1 MRGIVGVC
9 VLLLC
14 AVSNARAATEPD
26 FYKEGRAA
34 FDTGDY
40 LAAVDHLTEALLHS
54 PGDARCQALLVASG
68 KKLIETRSF
77 SKLSLDELQKLVDN
91 ASRELETRRH
101 DLRRALG
108 ELKAAQRASEKGSAQ
123 EALRACR
130 GVDMLLEVTLGD
142 DPESQKVLEYVR
154 SVCANLEASLAS
166 GVLVRPFDERR
177 VAGYVA
183 FCRSDWNE
191 AAEAWGQAA
200 AMAPRDSHLK
210 DLWETAK
217 KRRDREEEQKRE
229 EARRKQAERDHM
241 RSLAEQKE
249 YMDRHR
255 RLAVD
260 HQDNGQW
267 VEAAQSWLAVLKVDP
282 LDPQAKEALDNVGEQ
297 LRRQGF
303 GSEHAEEKTTGD
315 PAQAERFYTL
325 GLIRYADGDLNGAAD
340 SFGAALK
347 RNARH
352 PYARK
357 ALERVREE
365 QKPIR

>member
-1 MRGIVGVC
+1 MKKRGWAF
-9 VLLLC
+9 LLLC
-14 AVSNARAATEPD
+14 ACVSAQAAPDPD

-34 FDTGDY
+34 FEAGNY
-40 LAAVDHLTEALLHS
+40 LAAVDRLTEALLRS
-54 PGDARCQALLVASG
+54 PGDPRSQTLLVAAG
-68 KKLIETRSF
+68 KKLIESRSL
-77 SKLSLDELQKLVDN
+77 SKLSLDELQRLVDN

-101 DLRRALG
+101 DLRRALA
-108 ELKAAQRASEKGSAQ
+108 ELKSAQRASEKGSAQ
-123 EALRACR
+123 ETLRACR

-142 DPESQKVLEYVR
+142 DPESRKVLDYVR
-154 SVCANLEASLAS
+154 SVCANLEASLTS

-183 FCRSDWNE
+183 FCRSDWNG
-191 AAEAWGQAA
+191 AAEAWGKAA
-200 AMAPRDSHLK
+200 ALAPRDSHLK

-229 EARRKQAERDHM
+229 EARRNQAEQDHV

-255 RLAVD
+255 RLALD
-260 HQDNGQW
+260 YQNNGQW
-267 VEAAQSWLAVLKVDP
+267 VAAAQSWLAVLKADP
-282 LDPQAKEALDNVGEQ
+282 LDVQAKEALDRAGEQ

-303 GSEHAEEKTTGD
+303 GAQPDGGEMRGD
-315 PAQAERFYTL
+315 PVQAEQFYTL

-340 SFGAALK
+340 EFEAALK
-347 RNARH
+347 RNPRH

-365 QKPIR
+365 QKLP

>member
-1 MRGIVGVC
+1 MRGLAGVF
-9 VLLLC
+9 VLALC
-14 AVSNARAATEPD
+14 AWSSARAATEPD
-26 FYKEGRAA
+26 FYKEGRTAYEA
-34 FDTGDY
+34 GNYF
-40 LAAVDHLTEALLHS
+40 AAVDRLTEALLRS
-54 PGDARCQALLVASG
+54 PGDSRSQALLVAAG

-108 ELKAAQRASEKGSAQ
+108 ELKAAQRASEKGSPQ
-123 EALRACR
+123 ETLRACR

-142 DPESQKVLEYVR
+142 DPESQKVLDYVR
-154 SVCANLEASLAS
+154 SVCANLEASLAT

-191 AAEAWGQAA
+191 AAEAWGKALT
-200 AMAPRDSHLK
+200 MAPSDSHLK
-210 DLWETAK
+210 DLCEFAK

-229 EARRKQAERDHM
+229 EARRNQAEQDRA
-241 RSLAEQKE
+241 RSLAELKE

-255 RLAVD
+255 RLALE

-267 VEAAQSWLAVLKVDP
+267 VAAAQSWLAVLKTDP
-282 LDPQAKEALDNVGEQ
+282 LDPQAKEALDRVGEQ

-303 GSEHAEEKTTGD
+303 GAEPAEGKNGGD
-315 PAQAERFYTL
+315 PVEAERFYTL
-325 GLIRYADGDLNGAAD
+325 GLIRYSDGDLTGAAQ
-340 SFGAALK
+340 SFESALK

-365 QKPIR
+365 QKPLP